1 MLAQLLKHE
10 NDSRQA
16 RGEQAARAALV
27 TSLQSRSRAAYRT
40 AMVLLGAAMILL
52 VALMVAFTGESN
64 SQGMDHPVM
73 RVQMPL
79 FVLAAVFCGASF
91 QKWQAL
97 EQQIHL
103 LTIIN
108 DLAGQVETLKKGG
121 AV

>member
-1 MLAQLLKHE
+1 MLAQLLQHE
-10 NDSRQA
+10 NDSRQT
-16 RGEQAARAALV
+16 RGDQVARAALV
-27 TSLQSRSRAAYRT
+27 SSLKSRSRTAYWT
-40 AMVLLGAAMILL
+40 AMLLLGAAMILL

-79 FVLAAVFCGASF
+79 FLVIAVFCGASF

-103 LTIIN
+103 MTIIN
-108 DLAGQVETLKKGG
+108 DLSSQVETLKQG
-121 AV
+121 AAV